1 MGGPHIISMGVS
13 HSGGWQRRRLG
24 RRGIHPHRLIP
35 TGHLLPI
42 SPPARLLPVLISF
55 LLLLTSPPAQAGDL
69 LPAPQG
75 PVLLAVSGDIDRTT
89 DGKVALFDRQML
101 ESMGIITMAAISPL
115 DDEPVQFQGVLL
127 RRLLAVVGAHGTAV
141 EAIAL
146 NDYVAEIPIAEAEHH
161 DVVIALMRQ
170 GHDIPVREMG
180 PLMILYPIE
189 REPGLDTEAVAAR
202 SVRQLAQIVVRDGTA
217 PWDGKSVAA
226 RSMSAS
232 NDGSSLAP

>member
-1 MGGPHIISMGVS
+1 MGVS
-13 HSGGWQRRRLG
+13 HLAGWRRRRRD
-24 RRGIHPHRLIP
+24 RRGIHPHRLILAGP
-35 TGHLLPI
+35 AAPLL
-42 SPPARLLPVLISF
+42 SALISF
-55 LLLLTSPPAQAGDL
+55 LLLLTAPAARAGDL
-69 LPAPQG
+69 LPAPHG

-89 DGKVALFDRQML
+89 DGQVALFDRQML

-115 DDEPVQFQGVLL
+115 DDEPVQFEGVLL

-161 DVVIALMRQ
+161 DVVIALTRQ

-189 REPGLDTEAVAAR
+189 RGLDTEAVAAR
-202 SVRQLAQIVVRDGTA
+202 SVRQLSQIVVRDGAT
-217 PWDGKSVAA
+217 PWDGKSVVA
-226 RSMSAS
+226 RSGTAA

>member
-1 MGGPHIISMGVS
+1 MGGPRIISMGVS
-13 HSGGWQRRRLG
+13 HSGGWQRRRPG

-35 TGHLLPI
+35 AGHLFPI
-42 SPPARLLPVLISF
+42 GLAARLLPALISF
-55 LLLLTSPPAQAGDL
+55 LLLLTSLPAQAGDL

-89 DGKVALFDRQML
+89 DGQVALFDRQML
-101 ESMGIITMAAISPL
+101 ESMGLITMAAISPL

-146 NDYVAEIPIAEAEHH
+146 NDYVAEIPVAEAEHH
-161 DVVIALMRQ
+161 DVVIALTRQ

-180 PLMILYPIE
+180 PLMILYP

-202 SVRQLAQIVVRDGTA
+202 SVRQLSQIVVRDGAT
-217 PWDGKSVAA
+217 PWDGKSVVA
-226 RSMSAS
+226 RSVAAS